1 MPDQTTVYRWL
12 RDIESFRQHYVRAR
26 EDQAELYLD
35 QIIEI
40 SDDGS
45 NDTYE
50 DDEGNR
56 KTDWDVIARSK
67 LRVDARKWA
76 MSKLAPK
83 KYGERIAQEI
93 SGPDGGPV
101 QMDDKAASAR
111 LAQLMALAAARR
123 DDTDSLFEE

>member
-1 MPDQTTVYRWL
+1 MPDQSTVFRWL
-12 RDIESFRQHYVRAR
+12 RDVDGFHKQYARAR

-45 NDTYE
+45 NDTYT
-50 DDEGNR
+50 DDDGNK

-83 KYGERIAQEI
+83 KYGERVAQEI
-93 SGPDGGPV
+93 SGPDGGPIPT
-101 QMDDKAASAR
+101 DDASAAAR
-111 LAQLMALAAARR
+111 LAKLLAIGQQRKDE
-123 DDTDSLFEE
+123 DDEPLV